1 MERYRQIE
9 KESGFHFFEE
19 VGYLRIGQAGSPNVE
34 KIHELA
40 KHLEKDGV
48 DVNLVDDEYAKTYF
62 PYLR

>member
-9 KESGFHFFEE
+9 IESGIRFFDE

-40 KHLEKDGV
+40 RKLRKDGV
-48 DVNLVDDEYAKTYF
+48 EVNSVDDEYAKTYF

>member
-9 KESGFHFFEE
+9 KESGVRFFEE
-19 VGYLRIGQAGSPNVE
+19 VGYLRIGQVGSPNVE

-40 KHLEKDGV
+40 KNLGNDGV